1 MKSPHVL
8 PQYVQVSEG
17 LIREISTGRLLPGDR
32 LPPERKLATDLGIA
46 VGTLRKALA
55 DMTEKGFLERKQGS
69 GNYVRLGDSARALYS
84 FFRLEVPEG
93 GGTPTADVL
102 SVARLE
108 KPSDLPTFGTEAQG
122 FRIRRL
128 RYLNGAAMALEEIW
142 LDGAYASEISA
153 EALSHSLYHYYQE
166 VLGLRIARVE
176 DQLHLG
182 EMPDWAASS
191 LRPGIASGL
200 VERKSWAQDGALAEI
215 SRTWFDT
222 TKARYVARLR

>member
-1 MKSPHVL
+1 MTVVPITSADL
-8 PQYVQVSEG
+8 DAAEVSWFSA
-17 LIREISTGRLLPGDR
+17 LCSD
-32 LPPERKLATDLGIA
+32 DYQFLG
-46 VGTLRKALA
+46 
-55 DMTEKGFLERKQGS
+55 
-69 GNYVRLGDSARALYS
+69 
-84 FFRLEVPEG
+84 VPEG
-93 GGTPTADVL
+93 DLRSSWAHCSDIVKTA
-102 SVARLE
+102 
-108 KPSDLPTFGTEAQG
+108 EAQG

-128 RYLNGAAMALEEIW
+128 RYLNGAAVALEEIW
-142 LDGAYASEISA
+142 LDRAYAREISA

-191 LRPGIASGL
+191 LRPGVASGL